1 MIFPNHRERQFMQ
14 YLRAGGWIDA
24 DTLPSSPKTIKNL
37 INKGW
42 IERGQGGSANE
53 RFYRITEIGLA
64 AKRAAV
70 PIPE

>member
-24 DTLPSSPKTIKNL
+24 NTLPPSSKTIKNL

-42 IERGQGGSANE
+42 IESGQGGSPNE
-53 RFYRITEIGLA
+53 GFYRITQIGLA
-64 AKRAAV
+64 AKKVAV
-70 PIPE
+70 PIAE